1 MFSPRPHSIQEF
13 PKQIRRRRRHFHKV
27 MIVTAISLLLGTV
40 GLPALA
46 ATALALKTDAA
57 NALRAL
63 YVAHPEA
70 QRLGQTAHAILVF
83 PKIVKAGLEFGGG
96 YGEGVMTRNATFA
109 GYFNSVSASWGWQAG
124 AESYGYVVF
133 LMNDKATKLL
143 NQTESWEMGVGP
155 NVVVMNEDVAGST
168 SNTTLQDDAYA
179 FVFNQEG
186 LMSSLSVEGTKI
198 TQIKK
203 R

>member
-1 MFSPRPHSIQEF
+1 MQN
-13 PKQIRRRRRHFHKV
+13 RRRRRHFHKV

-46 ATALALKTDAA
+46 ATADALKADAA
-57 NALRAL
+57 TALKSL
-63 YVAHPEA
+63 YATHPEA
-70 QRLGQTAHAILVF
+70 QQLGQMAHAILVF
-83 PKIVKAGLEFGGG
+83 PKIVKAGRVFGGS
-96 YGEGVMTRNATFA
+96 YGEGVMTRNSKFT
-109 GYFNSVSASWGWQAG
+109 GYYNSVSATWGWQAN

-133 LMNDKATKLL
+133 LMNDKAAKLL
-143 NQTESWEMGVGP
+143 HQTDSWEMGVGP
-155 NVVVMNEDVAGST
+155 SVVVVNEEVAGGIFG
-168 SNTTLQDDAYA
+168 TTLQSDAYA

-186 LMSSLSVEGTKI
+186 LLASLNVEGAKI